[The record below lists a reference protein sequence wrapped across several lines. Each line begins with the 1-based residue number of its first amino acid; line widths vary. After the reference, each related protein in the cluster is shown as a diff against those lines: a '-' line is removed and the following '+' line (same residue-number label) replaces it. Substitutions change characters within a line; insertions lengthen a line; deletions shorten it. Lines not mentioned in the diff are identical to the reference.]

1 MLEGFWIPGVKA
13 LTQGTAAINGTA
25 LTIIWST
32 FVFHIVLSVYSLFSN
47 RRPAPRGIL
56 PKNIDMH
63 RHFLIIFLALLLFS
77 NLNAQQ
83 QNISNGIVF
92 EGEPFIAVNPSNPQ
106 NIVVA
111 WMGFVLGNNQ
121 RLSIKVRSSFDG
133 GTTWKPIVVMPHIV
147 AAYKSADPSMV
158 FDQNGNLFLSYIDYQ
173 ESPSGGGVYLFKST
187 PMRVNDDSQA
197 NGKMQDLVWGDFDD
211 DGALVISWRDRRNAI
226 GTGYAT
232 ASEFYAAYRPKNSPN
247 FNANF
252 RLSDIPVAYN
262 NILAQSGNDFMGIE
276 LSRDTISAVWA
287 NTRDGSLDVWF
298 VRVAALSGQMSAIS
312 MLAGESEALN
322 IYPLPSSGVF
332 NVTLTTQEA
341 ISALYV
347 YDAQGNEI
355 LRTFPDAPNVAIDLT
370 KFPTGYYP
378 IRIESKGLVY
388 SRLLLR

>member
-1 MLEGFWIPGVKA
+1 LATTSSGV
-13 LTQGTAAINGTA
+13 
-25 LTIIWST
+25 
-32 FVFHIVLSVYSLFSN
+32 SN
-47 RRPAPRGIL
+47 DSAKL
-56 PKNIDMH
+56 
-63 RHFLIIFLALLLFS
+63 
-77 NLNAQQ
+77 
-83 QNISNGIVF
+83 
-92 EGEPFIAVNPSNPQ
+92 
-106 NIVVA
+106 
-111 WMGFVLGNNQ
+111 
-121 RLSIKVRSSFDG
+121 
-133 GTTWKPIVVMPHIV
+133 
-147 AAYKSADPSMV
+147 AYKLLVDPSDDSHLAFIYPYQPV
-158 FDQNGNLFLSYIDYQ
+158 GDYDIMIT
-173 ESPSGGGVYLFKST
+173 ETFNAGTIWTT
-187 PMRVNDDSQA
+187 PMRVNDDPQG

-211 DGALVISWRDRRNAI
+211 GGALVVSWRDRRNAI
-226 GTGYAT
+226 GTGYAK
-232 ASEFYAAYRPKNSPN
+232 ASEFYATYLPKNSPN

-252 RLSDIPVAYN
+252 RLSEIPVAYN

-298 VRVAALSGQMSAIS
+298 VRVAALSGQMSAVS
-312 MLAGESEALN
+312 MLAGESEALS
-322 IYPLPSSGVF
+322 IYPLPSSRVF